1 METLLGIIIFFF
13 GTIIGSFLNVVI
25 YRFNTGRTLGGRSM
39 CFSCGKTLHWHELVP
54 LASYIFQ
61 DGKCTKCKSKIS
73 GQYPLVEAITG
84 FMFVFVAF
92 KFAYLLPA
100 SMTLFLVLV
109 TFSAYLWCLLIV
121 ISVYDFKHKIIP
133 DRLVWTFIV
142 ISLIGIFVFKGDAV
156 VLHLPTL
163 FDLASGPLLAM
174 PFFLLWFFSKG
185 RAMGLGD
192 AKLML
197 GVGYFLGLSIGVVG
211 MILAFWIGAIVS
223 IYLLIINGKKY
234 SMKAEIPFGPFL
246 VIGAFIAYIFS
257 ITFPL
262 FLTLFQ

>member
-54 LASYIFQ
+54 LASYILQ

-84 FMFVFVAF
+84 VMFVFVAF
-92 KFAYLLPA
+92 KFAYLLP
-100 SMTLFLVLV
+100 SSLTLFLVLM
-109 TFSAYLWCLLIV
+109 TFSVYLWCLLIV

-133 DRLVWTFIV
+133 DKLVWTFIV
-142 ISLIGIFVFKGDAV
+142 VSLLGTFVFKGDSV
-156 VLHLPTL
+156 ILHLPNL
-163 FDLASGPLLAM
+163 FDLASGPLLAL
-174 PFFLLWFFSKG
+174 PFFSLWFFTKG
-185 RAMGLGD
+185 KAMGLGD

-197 GVGYFLGLSIGVVG
+197 GIGYLLGLSMGVVG
-211 MILAFWIGAIVS
+211 MILAFWIGALVS
-223 IYLLIINGKKY
+223 VYLLVINKKKY

-246 VIGAFIAYIFS
+246 VLGAFIAYIFS
-257 ITFPL
+257 ITFPI
-262 FLTLFQ
+262 FLTFFE

>member
-84 FMFVFVAF
+84 LTFVFVAF
-92 KFAYLLPA
+92 KFAYLIPESL
-100 SMTLFLVLV
+100 TLFIVLM
-109 TFSAYLWCLLIV
+109 TFGMYLWCLLIV

-133 DRLVWTFIV
+133 DKLVWTFTV
-142 ISLIGIFVFKGDAV
+142 ISLVGIFVFKGDSV
-156 VLHLPTL
+156 VLHLPTV

-174 PFFLLWFFSKG
+174 PFFLLWFFTKG

-197 GVGYFLGLSIGVVG
+197 GLGFFLGLSVGVVG
-211 MILAFWIGAIVS
+211 MILAFWIGALVS
-223 IYLLIINGKKY
+223 LCLLAINNKKY
-234 SMKAEIPFGPFL
+234 TMKAEIPFGPFL
-246 VIGAFIAYIFS
+246 VLGAFIAYAFS
-257 ITFPL
+257 ISFPI